1 VNALPTIYANASD
14 ISVCTGSPVTLI
26 GSGASTYT
34 WAPVGLTGSAVTVNP
49 SVNPNTPSVPNT
61 ITYTVTGTDNNNCSN
76 TTTIDITANPLPVV
90 TLTASPSNVALL
102 PGRTVTLTATVTPAG
117 FDLNWYKNGQL
128 IANNSNINTLVVA
141 ADQVGTYTV
150 KASQDRNLCESMS
163 APLTVRDSITST
175 LFIYPNPNNGNFT
188 VSLYNYITNE
198 NKSRFQTVQIYD
210 AKGARV
216 FKKTYPVNVG
226 NLQGYNLLPVNL
238 TNAASGLYFVT
249 VEDGYGNQ
257 IGVGKAFVK
266 P

>member
-1 VNALPTIYANASD
+1 
-14 ISVCTGSPVTLI
+14 
-26 GSGASTYT
+26 
-34 WAPVGLTGSAVTVNP
+34 
-49 SVNPNTPSVPNT
+49 
-61 ITYTVTGTDNNNCSN
+61 
-76 TTTIDITANPLPVV
+76 
-90 TLTASPSNVALL
+90 
-102 PGRTVTLTATVTPAG
+102 
-117 FDLNWYKNGQL
+117 
-128 IANNSNINTLVVA
+128 
-141 ADQVGTYTV
+141 
-150 KASQDRNLCESMS
+150 
-163 APLTVRDSITST
+163 